1 MLPFEFTY
9 ILRAVGGLL
18 TFIVGAIEIVA
29 AGCFLLFDDA
39 NQKMNYAIF
48 MLGCL
53 AYDALL
59 IHLPFTEEHRS
70 FEREMTHF
78 TADLALAGA
87 VLMAV
92 GFRD

>member
-1 MLPFEFTY
+1 MLLFEFTY
-9 ILRAVGGLL
+9 ILRAVGGLI
-18 TFIVGAIEIVA
+18 TFTIGAIEIVSA
-29 AGCFLLFDDA
+29 ACFLFFDDA
-39 NQKMNYAIF
+39 RQKLNYAVF

-78 TADLALAGA
+78 TADVALAGA